1 MPEEQWQISG
11 GESALSG
18 PDPRR
23 REEEFFLF
31 QREGLSLQIGG
42 SYRGYFKHLAGYTRG
57 SLLWW
62 AITTAHQDPFPIIT
76 SSSKPTHSE
85 KYRRGHSSEA

>member
-31 QREGLSLQIGG
+31 QREDPHLYNLVAATGDTSSTKQVILGGLSYGG
-42 SYRGYFKHLAGYTRG
+42 L
-57 SLLWW
+57 
-62 AITTAHQDPFPIIT
+62 
-76 SSSKPTHSE
+76 
-85 KYRRGHSSEA
+85 

>member
-42 SYRGYFKHLAGYTRG
+42 SVRG
-57 SLLWW
+57 STLQTILN
-62 AITTAHQDPFPIIT
+62 TTVI
-76 SSSKPTHSE
+76 SL
-85 KYRRGHSSEA
+85 YRRLEN

>member
-31 QREGLSLQIGG
+31 QRE
-42 SYRGYFKHLAGYTRG
+42 
-57 SLLWW
+57 
-62 AITTAHQDPFPIIT
+62 DPFFYNLVAATGDT
-76 SSSKPTHSE
+76 SST
-85 KYRRGHSSEA
+85 

>member
-31 QREGLSLQIGG
+31 QREDPQFYKWWQLQGILQAP
-42 SYRGYFKHLAGYTRG
+42 SRLY
-57 SLLWW
+57 
-62 AITTAHQDPFPIIT
+62 
-76 SSSKPTHSE
+76 
-85 KYRRGHSSEA
+85 

>member
-31 QREGLSLQIGG
+31 QREDPHFYNLVAAV
-42 SYRGYFKHLAGYTRG
+42 GYFKHLAGYTRG

>member
-1 MPEEQWQISG
+1 VPEEQWQISG

-31 QREGLSLQIGG
+31 QREGLSLHQQI
-42 SYRGYFKHLAGYTRG
+42 L
-57 SLLWW
+57 
-62 AITTAHQDPFPIIT
+62 T
-76 SSSKPTHSE
+76 SERT
-85 KYRRGHSSEA
+85 